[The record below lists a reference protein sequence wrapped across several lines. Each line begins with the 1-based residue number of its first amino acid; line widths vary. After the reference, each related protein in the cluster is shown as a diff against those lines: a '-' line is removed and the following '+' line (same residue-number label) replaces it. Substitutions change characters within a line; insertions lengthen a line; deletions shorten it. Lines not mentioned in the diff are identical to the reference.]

1 MIRRDLGVL
10 WAGDVLRKI
19 ESKLPPPREKKGAAP
34 SLCQNDR
41 EGGEQSTQCLP
52 RFWRTLS

>member
-19 ESKLPPPREKKGAAP
+19 ESKLPSPREKKGAAP
-34 SLCQNDR
+34 SLCQVR
-41 EGGEQSTQCLP
+41 HFAFAEA
-52 RFWRTLS
+52 R